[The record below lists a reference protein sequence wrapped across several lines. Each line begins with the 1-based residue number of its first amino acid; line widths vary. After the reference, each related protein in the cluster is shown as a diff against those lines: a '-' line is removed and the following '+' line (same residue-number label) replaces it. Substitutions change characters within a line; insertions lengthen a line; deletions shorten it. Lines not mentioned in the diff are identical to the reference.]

1 VSHTRHARSI
11 ALAGEDRL
19 PGGRARSFSA
29 RAFLLY
35 ALAAIVLTVPM
46 AAISSVLRGAPDA
59 PAALVADPRTVG
71 QRAVDDAQA
80 RLQRTPD
87 DPHVLTQLASAY
99 LQRARETGDPTY
111 YSKADGLLTSASP
124 QLPADAGFAITR
136 GSLALSRHDFASALE
151 WGTRAVALGP
161 ARPSAYGVLV
171 DAQVELGRYDDAVA
185 NAQRMAD
192 MRPDLSSY
200 TRISYLRELHG
211 DVTGAIAAMQ
221 LAIQAGP
228 VTGEVTAWCD
238 VQLGNLYF
246 ATGDLDS
253 AERAYVRSVR
263 RVAGYAHGNAGL
275 ARVRAARGDLV
286 GATTLYERAVAV
298 LPLPDYVG
306 ALGDVYARQ
315 GNADAAARQYALLD
329 VERRLLIANGVRVDA
344 DLALF
349 DADHGRDVAH
359 AVDVAR
365 AEFAIRPS
373 VHIAD
378 ILAWAELQSGDVAG
392 ALRHSVEAL
401 RLGSQDPLLL
411 YHAGVI
417 AQASGDSARAGALLG
432 RAHDLSPRF
441 SFLWSDDL
449 ARRLSEL
456 AGGDSVR

>member
-1 VSHTRHARSI
+1 
-11 ALAGEDRL
+11 L
-19 PGGRARSFSA
+19 
-29 RAFLLY
+29 LLY
-35 ALAAIVLTVPM
+35 TFAALVLTIPM
-46 AAISSVLRGAPDA
+46 TALSSVLRPEPEG

-87 DPHVLTQLASAY
+87 DPHLKTQLASAY

-111 YSKADGLLTSASP
+111 YSKADGLLASAYAAV
-124 QLPADAGFAITR
+124 PADVAITA
-136 GSLALSRHDFASALE
+136 GSLALSRHDFPAALD
-151 WGTRAVALGP
+151 WGTQAVALGP
-161 ARPSAYGVLV
+161 ARPAAYGVLV
-171 DAQVELGRYDDAVA
+171 DAQIELGRYDEAVA

-228 VTGEVTAWCD
+228 LTGEATAWCD

-246 ATGDLDS
+246 AKGDLDG
-253 AERAYVRSVR
+253 AEHAYARSVQR
-263 RVAGYAHGNAGL
+263 IAGYAHGNAGI
-275 ARVRAARGDLV
+275 ARVRAARGDL
-286 GATTLYERAVAV
+286 AAAATLYERVVAM

-306 ALGDVYARQ
+306 ALGDVYSRL
-315 GNADAAARQYALLD
+315 GNADAAARQYAVLD
-329 VERRLLIANGVRVDA
+329 VERRLLVANGVRVDA

-349 DADHGRDVAH
+349 DADHGHDVAH

-365 AEFAIRPS
+365 AEYAIRPS

-417 AQASGDSARAGALLG
+417 AQASGDDTRAIALLQ
-432 RAHDLSPRF
+432 RAYDLSPRF
-441 SFLWSDDL
+441 SFLWADDL
-449 ARRLSEL
+449 ARRLGDL
-456 AGGDSVR
+456 AGREAAR

>member
-1 VSHTRHARSI
+1 MSQTHYAHVVI
-11 ALAGEDRL
+11 AGEHQL
-19 PGGRARSFSA
+19 PGPRARFLSL
-29 RAFLLY
+29 RAALLY
-35 ALAAIVLTVPM
+35 ALAAIVLTIPM
-46 AAISSVLRGAPDA
+46 AAISAVVRGGPGT
-59 PAALVADPRTVG
+59 PGALVTDPRTVG
-71 QRAVDDAQA
+71 QRAVDDAQT
-80 RLQRTPD
+80 RLLQAPD
-87 DPHVLTQLASAY
+87 DPHLLTQLASSY

-111 YSKADGLLTSASP
+111 YSKADGLLSTAAAD
-124 QLPADAGFAITR
+124 LPADADFAIAE
-136 GSLALSRHDFASALE
+136 GSLALSRHDFTAALG
-151 WGTRAVALGP
+151 WGKRAVALGP

-171 DAQVELGRYDDAVA
+171 DAEVELGRYDEAVA

-211 DVTGAIAAMQ
+211 DVAGAIGAMQ

-228 VTGEVTAWCD
+228 ASGEATAWCD

-246 ATGDLDS
+246 ARGDLDA
-253 AERAYVRSVR
+253 AEHAYARSVQR
-263 RVAGYAHGNAGL
+263 IAGYPHGNAGI
-275 ARVRAARGDLV
+275 ARVRAARGDL
-286 GATTLYERAVAV
+286 AAAATLYERVVAM

-315 GNADAAARQYALLD
+315 GNGDAAARQYALVE
-329 VERRLLIANGVRVDA
+329 VERRLLLANGVRIDA

-349 DADHGRDVAH
+349 DADHGHDVAH

-365 AEFAIRPS
+365 AEYAIRPS

-378 ILAWAELQSGDVAG
+378 ILAWAELRSGDVAN
-392 ALRHSVEAL
+392 ALAHSVEAL

-417 AQASGDSARAGALLG
+417 AKAAGDEARARELLQ

-441 SFLWSDDL
+441 TFLWADDL
-449 ARRLSEL
+449 ARRLSDRSDR
-456 AGGDSVR
+456 GGVR

>member
-11 ALAGEDRL
+11 AIAGEHRL
-19 PGGRARSFSA
+19 PGGRARFLSA

-46 AAISSVLRGAPDA
+46 AAISSVLRGAPNA

-87 DPHVLTQLASAY
+87 DPHLSTQLASAY

-111 YSKADGLLTSASP
+111 YSKADGLLNRASA
-124 QLPADAGFAITR
+124 QLPADADLAITQ

-185 NAQRMAD
+185 NAQLMAD
-192 MRPDLSSY
+192 VRPDLSSY

-228 VTGEVTAWCD
+228 VTGEATAWCD

-246 ATGDLDS
+246 ATGDLDG
-253 AERAYVRSVR
+253 AERAYARSVQ

-286 GATTLYERAVAV
+286 AAATLYERAVAV

-315 GNADAAARQYALLD
+315 GNAHAAMRQYALLD

-359 AVDVAR
+359 AVDVVR
-365 AEFAIRPS
+365 AEYAIRPS

-401 RLGSQDPLLL
+401 RLGTQDPLLL

-417 AQASGDSARAGALLG
+417 AQASGDNARAGTLLQ
-432 RAHDLSPRF
+432 RAYDLSPRF
-441 SFLWSDDL
+441 SFLWADDL
-449 ARRLSEL
+449 ERRLSEL

>member
-1 VSHTRHARSI
+1 VI
-11 ALAGEDRL
+11 AGEHRL
-19 PGGRARSFSA
+19 PGGRARFLSA
-29 RAFLLY
+29 RAFLIY

-46 AAISSVLRGAPDA
+46 AAISSVLRGAPDG
-59 PAALVADPRTVG
+59 PAALVADPRTIG

-87 DPHVLTQLASAY
+87 DPHLLTQLASAY

-111 YSKADGLLTSASP
+111 YSKADGLLTSASA
-124 QLPADAGFAITR
+124 QLSADADVAIAE
-136 GSLALSRHDFASALE
+136 GSLALSRHDFVAALG

-211 DVTGAIAAMQ
+211 DLAGAIDAMT

-228 VTGEVTAWCD
+228 LTGEVTAWCD

-246 ATGDLDS
+246 TKGDLDS
-253 AERAYVRSVR
+253 AERAYARSMH
-263 RVAGYAHGNAGL
+263 RVEGYPHGYAGL
-275 ARVRAARGDLV
+275 ARVRAARGDL
-286 GATTLYERAVAV
+286 ASAATLYERAVAT
-298 LPLPDYVG
+298 LPMPDYVG
-306 ALGDVYARQ
+306 ALGDVYARL
-315 GNADAAARQYALLD
+315 GDASGAERQYALVD
-329 VERRLLIANGVRVDA
+329 VERQLLIANGVRVDA

-349 DADHGRDVAH
+349 YADHGRDLAR
-359 AVDVAR
+359 AVDAAR
-365 AEFAIRPS
+365 TEYSIRPS

-378 ILAWAELQSGDVAG
+378 ILGWAEFQTGDLAG
-392 ALRHSVEAL
+392 ALQHSAAAL
-401 RLGSQDPLLL
+401 RLGSEDPLLL

-417 AQASGDSARAGALLG
+417 AQANGDNAGARELLR
-432 RAHDLSPRF
+432 RAYELNPRF
-441 SFLWSDDL
+441 SLRWSDDL
-449 ARRLSEL
+449 ALRLSRL
-456 AGGDSVR
+456 GADGGPR

>member
-11 ALAGEDRL
+11 AIAGEHRL
-19 PGGRARSFSA
+19 PGGRARFLSA

-46 AAISSVLRGAPDA
+46 AAISSVLRGSPDA
-59 PAALVADPRTVG
+59 PAALVADPRTAG

-87 DPHVLTQLASAY
+87 DPHLMTQLASAY

-111 YSKADGLLTSASP
+111 YSKADGLLTSASAE
-124 QLPADAGFAITR
+124 LPADADVAITR
-136 GSLALSRHDFASALE
+136 GSLALSRHDFAKALE

-211 DVTGAIAAMQ
+211 DVAGAIAAMQ

-246 ATGDLDS
+246 ATGDLGG
-253 AERAYVRSVR
+253 AERAYARSVQ

-275 ARVRAARGDLV
+275 ARVRGARGDL
-286 GATTLYERAVAV
+286 AAAATLYERAVAV

-315 GNADAAARQYALLD
+315 GKADAAARQYALLD

-359 AVDVAR
+359 AVAVAR
-365 AEFAIRPS
+365 AEYAIRPS

-392 ALRHSVEAL
+392 AFRHSAEAL

-417 AQASGDSARAGALLG
+417 AQASGDNTRASALLQ

-441 SFLWSDDL
+441 SFLWADDL
-449 ARRLSEL
+449 ARRLSDL
-456 AGGDSVR
+456 SDHGSVR

>member
-1 VSHTRHARSI
+1 MSHRHHAHTTAI
-11 ALAGEDRL
+11 AGEHRL
-19 PGGRARSFSA
+19 PGGRTRFWSA

-35 ALAAIVLTVPM
+35 ALAAIVLTIPM
-46 AAISSVLRGAPDA
+46 AAISSVVRGEPDGS
-59 PAALVADPRTVG
+59 AALVADPRTLG

-80 RLQRTPD
+80 RLLRAPG
-87 DPHVLTQLASAY
+87 DPNLETQLASAY

-111 YSKADGLLTSASP
+111 YSKADGLLTSASAG
-124 QLPADAGFAITR
+124 LPADADVAIAE
-136 GSLALSRHDFASALE
+136 GSLALSRHDFAAALG
-151 WGTRAVALGP
+151 WGTRAVRLGP

-171 DAQVELGRYDDAVA
+171 DAEVELGRYDEAVE

-211 DVTGAIAAMQ
+211 DMAGAIAAMQ
-221 LAIQAGP
+221 RAIQAGP
-228 VTGEVTAWCD
+228 VSGEATAWCD

-253 AERAYVRSVR
+253 AEHVYARSVQR
-263 RVAGYAHGNAGL
+263 IPGYPHGNAGI
-275 ARVRAARGDLV
+275 ARVRAARGDL
-286 GATTLYERAVAV
+286 AAAATLYERVVAV

-315 GNADAAARQYALLD
+315 GNADAAARQYALVD
-329 VERRLLIANGVRVDA
+329 VERRLFLANGVRIDA

-349 DADHGRDVAH
+349 DADHGHDVAH

-365 AEFAIRPS
+365 AEYAIRPS

-378 ILAWAELQSGDVAG
+378 ILAWAELRSGDVA
-392 ALRHSVEAL
+392 AAAKHSVEAL
-401 RLGSQDPLLL
+401 RLGTQDPLLL

-417 AQASGDSARAGALLG
+417 AQAAGDDARADVLLR

-441 SFLWSDDL
+441 SFLWGDDL
-449 ARRLSEL
+449 ARRLSDRTDRE
-456 AGGDSVR
+456 SIR